1 MSFPDQDE
9 DGFGPDDVMRLTGVS
24 RETFS
29 RVRAYLDLLDV
40 WRTRINLIGPS
51 EGRHLWKRHVYDSLQ
66 VLDLIGPGVKTI
78 ADLGSGAGFPGI
90 VLACALADR
99 ADFSV
104 TLVEKSVRK
113 AEFLQAAVD
122 AVRLPAVVRNQ
133 RIEDSHPVRVDLV
146 TARALAPLPKLLALA
161 EGWMRPGGQA
171 VFLKGREAAS
181 ELTLARESWTF
192 DISARASMSSPD
204 GQVLAISSLKR
215 RAK

>member
-90 VLACALADR
+90 VLAYMAGVPL
-99 ADFSV
+99 
-104 TLVEKSVRK
+104 LVVSTS
-113 AEFLQAAVD
+113 
-122 AVRLPAVVRNQ
+122 P
-133 RIEDSHPVRVDLV
+133 
-146 TARALAPLPKLLALA
+146 
-161 EGWMRPGGQA
+161 
-171 VFLKGREAAS
+171 EAS
-181 ELTLARESWTF
+181 T
-192 DISARASMSSPD
+192 
-204 GQVLAISSLKR
+204 V
-215 RAK
+215 